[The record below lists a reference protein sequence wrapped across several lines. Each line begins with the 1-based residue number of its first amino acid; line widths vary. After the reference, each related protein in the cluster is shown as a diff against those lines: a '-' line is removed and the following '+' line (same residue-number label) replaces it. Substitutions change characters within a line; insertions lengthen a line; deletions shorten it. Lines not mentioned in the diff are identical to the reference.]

1 MVCAFW
7 AQGCQP
13 VPPREHQSISVF
25 KDVTL
30 IDGTG
35 SAPREHMDM
44 VVQGDSI
51 ASIAETDKDTLAP
64 DAIIVDGRG
73 ETVMPELI
81 ACHAHLGLLK
91 GTTMSPAN
99 YTRQNILRQL
109 VQYEHYGV
117 GEVLSL
123 GSDHEMIFALRDSSQ
138 AGLIPGA
145 RIYTAGFGFG
155 VSTGAPPA
163 SIGMDKVYR
172 PNSPEEA
179 VKDVQALAPLHPD
192 VIKLWLD
199 DFGGKMPKM
208 DPAMYGAIIKEAHH
222 QGIRVAAHVYY
233 LADARRLVADGIDI
247 LAHSVRDSLID
258 DTLLAAMKA
267 GRVTYIPTLS
277 LDEFQFIYADHPG
290 WINDPFFK
298 GSLEPGE
305 WDTLTSP
312 AYIDRLRKDPSLVT
326 KRKAFETV
334 LLNIKRVYDAGIPVV
349 LGTDSG
355 AQPARAQGFSEHHEL
370 ELLVKAGLT
379 PIEAIT
385 VATRNGARLLR
396 ISEQTGTLEPGK
408 RADFIVLS
416 KNPALDIKGT
426 ASIVSVWQNG
436 VKAAE

>member
-1 MVCAFW
+1 
-7 AQGCQP
+7 
-13 VPPREHQSISVF
+13 
-25 KDVTL
+25 
-30 IDGTG
+30 
-35 SAPREHMDM
+35 MDM
-44 VVQGDSI
+44 VIQGDSI
-51 ASIAETDKDTLAP
+51 SYIIETGKDTIAP
-64 DAIIVDGRG
+64 DAIVLDGRG
-73 ETVMPELI
+73 ETLMPELI
-81 ACHAHLGLLK
+81 GCHEHLGLLK
-91 GTTMSPAN
+91 GTSMSAAN
-99 YTRQNILRQL
+99 YTRENILRQL
-109 VQYEHYGV
+109 IKYEHYGV

-123 GSDHEMIFALRDSSQ
+123 GSDHDLIFGLRDSSH

-145 RIYTAGFGFG
+145 RIYSAGFGFG
-155 VSTGAPPA
+155 VPTGAPPS

-172 PNSPEEA
+172 PVSPEEA
-179 VKDVQALAPLHPD
+179 IRDVQQLAPLHPD

-199 DFGGKMPKM
+199 DFGGKLAKM
-208 DPAMYGAIIKEAHH
+208 DPAVYAAIIREAHR

-258 DTLLAAMKA
+258 EPLLAAMKV

-277 LDEFQFIYADHPG
+277 LDQFQFVYGDHPD

-298 GSLEPGE
+298 QSLEPGV

-312 AYIDRLRKDPSLVT
+312 AYILRLRKDPSLAI

-334 LLNIKRVYDAGIPVV
+334 LLNVKRVYDAGIPVV

-355 AQPARAQGFSEHHEL
+355 AQPVRAQGFSEHHEL

-379 PIEAIT
+379 PLEAIT

-408 RADFIVLS
+408 RADFMVLS
-416 KNPALDIKGT
+416 KNPVTDIKGT
-426 ASIVSVWQNG
+426 ASILSVWQNG
-436 VKAAE
+436 IKAGE